1 MRPVLFTVGRV
12 RIWSYPALLY
22 FGLTVGMAAQNY
34 AAHVA
39 GLSPARVYLATLVL
53 VPLALAGARLWFVAS
68 HWRTYRREPDRI
80 WRHSDGGLAMYGALP
95 VVLLCSLPTLKLLG
109 LPFWAFWDVS
119 VFCILVGMIFTRVG
133 CLMHGCCA
141 GRATGAVVGFTL
153 PDHRAVRARRIPTQL
168 LEAGWAV
175 VLLAGAILAWPRLPA
190 TGELFLL
197 SLAAYAL
204 GRFALQPLR
213 ASRRRLGT
221 LDIEQMISIAVA
233 ALAMTAL
240 LVLRT

>member
-22 FGLTVGMAAQNY
+22 LGLTVGMVAQNY

-39 GLSPARVYLATLVL
+39 GLRAGRVYLATLVL
-53 VPLALAGARLWFVAS
+53 IPIAVAGARLWFVAS
-68 HWRTYRREPDRI
+68 HWRIYRREPVRI

-95 VVLLCSLPTLKLLG
+95 AMLLCSLPTLSLLDV
-109 LPFWAFWDVS
+109 PFWAFWDVS

-141 GRATGAVVGFTL
+141 GRATRGVVGFRL
-153 PDHRAVRARRIPTQL
+153 PDHRAVETRRIPSQL
-168 LEAGWAV
+168 LEAGWAA
-175 VLLAGAILAWPRLPA
+175 VLLAGAILVWPRLAA

-197 SLAAYAL
+197 SLAGYAL
-204 GRFALQPLR
+204 GRFAQQPLR
-213 ASRRRLGT
+213 ASRGRVGT
-221 LDIEQMISIAVA
+221 LDIEQTISIAVA